1 MDRIF
6 DIASISVERLM
17 QGWRWLYPDPVTL
30 LARSAFGDLFLRT
43 ESGEVLK
50 LNVSVGQI
58 TEIARSEEEFRRL
71 AGTEERLQ
79 EWFARADEI
88 AAAQR
93 GLIPNSQQCIAFKIP
108 LMFAESG
115 VPNNAYLADLYE
127 QVSFLGDLH
136 RQISRLPDGAKV
148 RLVTGN

>member
-6 DIASISVERLM
+6 DVANISVERLM
-17 QGWRWLYPDPVTL
+17 KEWRWLYPDPVTL
-30 LARSAFGDLFLRT
+30 LARSTFGDLFLRK
-43 ESGEVLK
+43 ESGEVVK
-50 LNVSVGQI
+50 LNVSIGQI
-58 TEIARSEEEFRRL
+58 TEIAGSEEEFLRL

-79 EWFARADEI
+79 EWFAKADEL

-93 GLIPNSQQCIAFKIP
+93 GLIPNSEQCIGFKIP

-136 RQISRLPDGAKV
+136 RQISKLPDGTKV
-148 RLVTGN
+148 RFVTGK